1 MINKTIRK
9 IEKGSM
15 VFMTTPIKYVKA
27 ESKKRCMWWNHL
39 GGRALLSHLAGLLS
53 RLYQAMV
60 KTCRTLNYGN
70 KKRENIE

>member
-27 ESKKRCMWWNHL
+27 ESKKKKACGGTIWVAELFSLTLL
-39 GGRALLSHLAGLLS
+39 GSFPDS
-53 RLYQAMV
+53 TRLW
-60 KTCRTLNYGN
+60 
-70 KKRENIE
+70 